1 MKAKIAYSEVLPI
14 AQELVDLLSDGCA
27 RLEIAGS
34 LRRRRPEVGDIELVA
49 IPRVQE
55 ETDLFGQVVHVRSAL
70 DELLTAIGV
79 QVFATKSGPRFK
91 QFPWRGMMV
100 DLFVQLDPATWGVNF
115 TIRTGSA
122 DFAKWLV
129 TWQVNGGALPND
141 MYVRDARIWQRGI
154 VLSTPEEADVF
165 RLIGLAWIPPEERER
180 GQWRRR

>member
-14 AQELVDLLSDGCA
+14 AQELVELLRDGCA

-91 QFPWRGMMV
+91 QFPWRGM
-100 DLFVQLDPATWGVNF
+100 
-115 TIRTGSA
+115 
-122 DFAKWLV
+122 
-129 TWQVNGGALPND
+129 
-141 MYVRDARIWQRGI
+141 YVRDARIWQRGI